1 MRGYFKAIIGG
12 ILGAVAAGIWLTM
25 DLFLP
30 EPYGDFLL
38 FGLMAMVHIIIGW
51 QVGRLLEKKDAL
63 EATEKGL
70 ETHANHTE
78 TVVEK

>member
-1 MRGYFKAIIGG
+1 MRGYLKAIIGAL
-12 ILGAVAAGIWLTM
+12 IGAVTAGVWLTM

-38 FGLMAMVHIIIGW
+38 FGLMGLVHIIIGW

-63 EATEKGL
+63 EASAKGHEL
-70 ETHANHTE
+70 NSNQAE